1 MIDIF
6 IKYLVKKD
14 FIMLRL
20 LKFDDDLIMYVL
32 WKKGFINIMEEFGV
46 LEIERLELLCEK
58 VGFEFLRKVR
68 IIRVCNVDSLGIVIK
83 KIWERLERCFG
94 VVEQIEN
101 YILKKIKEF
110 LEILLDYFYLFYD
123 LVDLVFEIVLL
134 KV

>member
-58 VGFEFLRKVR
+58 FGFEFLR
-68 IIRVCNVDSLGIVIK
+68 
-83 KIWERLERCFG
+83 
-94 VVEQIEN
+94 
-101 YILKKIKEF
+101 
-110 LEILLDYFYLFYD
+110 
-123 LVDLVFEIVLL
+123 
-134 KV
+134 

>member
-1 MIDIF
+1 MIMIDIF

-58 VGFEFLRKVR
+58 FGFEFLR
-68 IIRVCNVDSLGIVIK
+68 
-83 KIWERLERCFG
+83 
-94 VVEQIEN
+94 
-101 YILKKIKEF
+101 
-110 LEILLDYFYLFYD
+110 
-123 LVDLVFEIVLL
+123 
-134 KV
+134 

>member
-1 MIDIF
+1 MIMIDIF

-58 VGFEFLRKVR
+58 LGFEFLR
-68 IIRVCNVDSLGIVIK
+68 
-83 KIWERLERCFG
+83 
-94 VVEQIEN
+94 
-101 YILKKIKEF
+101 
-110 LEILLDYFYLFYD
+110 
-123 LVDLVFEIVLL
+123 
-134 KV
+134 